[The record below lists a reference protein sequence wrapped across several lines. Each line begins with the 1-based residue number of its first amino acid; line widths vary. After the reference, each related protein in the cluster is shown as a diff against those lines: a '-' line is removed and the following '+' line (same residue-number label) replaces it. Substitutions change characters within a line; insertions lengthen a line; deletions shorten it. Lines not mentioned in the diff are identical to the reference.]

1 MRRTAIGLLFLTLAT
16 WTPGPGQTVKPCPSA
31 PLYETCEIEIEISE
45 AAAETHPNPYMTV
58 ELRAEFRSPK
68 GGRTRVMP
76 AFWDGG
82 RRFVIRAAVFV
93 ILRSLFLTR
102 VR

>member
-1 MRRTAIGLLFLTLAT
+1 MRPAVTAFLFLALGP
-16 WTPGPGQTVKPCPSA
+16 WTGASGQTVKPCPSA

-76 AFWDGG
+76 AFW
-82 RRFVIRAAVFV
+82 ASAVPV
-93 ILRSLFLTR
+93 YRWP
-102 VR
+102 